1 MLVYIIDIYE
11 KIIFNNYSNR
21 QKIWNTSKNVLEQI
35 GLDYCNRKN
44 ETCFDYLATIRSFGR
59 NQENQQFSY
68 LRSSKIFSYLG
79 RINIDI
85 NRKDLKF
92 MCKSF
97 ASSSNC
103 NQSVEISDQ
112 F

>member
-1 MLVYIIDIYE
+1 MI
-11 KIIFNNYSNR
+11 NYSCR
-21 QKIWNTSKNVLEQI
+21 QRTWNTSKNVLEQI

-59 NQENQQFSY
+59 NQVNKQFGN
-68 LRSSKIFSYLG
+68 LRSSKMFSYLE

-85 NRKDLKF
+85 GSKDLQ
-92 MCKSF
+92 CLCNSF
-97 ASSSNC
+97 LSSSNC
-103 NQSVEISDQ
+103 NQSVEISDE